1 MKPYKCIRQSSPVTL
16 SLRIHRGTSDMT
28 YDGRESAHAGQP
40 SVGRLPGALIG
51 NGDLLKQSTLE
62 MQTAEFFLQIRC
74 SKLTPDKEKVGGG
87 AGNVIF
93 TRFPE

>member
-1 MKPYKCIRQSSPVTL
+1 
-16 SLRIHRGTSDMT
+16 MT

-51 NGDLLKQSTLE
+51 NGDLLKLSTLD

-74 SKLTPDKEKVGGG
+74 SKLTPDPDKQKVGGG